1 MSFAPFVH
9 SEAIVVRNNDLSRF
23 QGLLARMNL
32 NRLLAGFALALMLL
46 GPYHLFAQTTGS
58 LTGVVKDST
67 GAIVPGAKVTLV
79 NSDDKSVRSDV
90 SSGAAIFSFAAVQPG
105 TYNLNVIAK
114 GFEAYV
120 ITGIEMHPGDSK
132 NIENITLKIGR
143 VEQSVTVTSNV
154 AGVELDSPEKS
165 YLITAEDI
173 KRLSTVGRDAT
184 ELVRILPG
192 FAVASGGS
200 SPSLNNDSTNNGS
213 QVAGFSRQ
221 LDRQLCS
228 QWRRS
233 RRGRGR
239 SRRRRRQHN
248 RPSRRQQFD

>member
-1 MSFAPFVH
+1 MTSFKYSESTVYMLMSFAPFVH

-23 QGLLARMNL
+23 QSLLARMNL

-184 ELVRILPG
+184 
-192 FAVASGGS
+192 
-200 SPSLNNDSTNNGS
+200 
-213 QVAGFSRQ
+213 
-221 LDRQLCS
+221 
-228 QWRRS
+228 
-233 RRGRGR
+233 
-239 SRRRRRQHN
+239 
-248 RPSRRQQFD
+248 

>member
-1 MSFAPFVH
+1 M
-9 SEAIVVRNNDLSRF
+9 VRNNDLSRF

-90 SSGAAIFSFAAVQPG
+90 SSGAAFFSFAAVQPG
-105 TYNLNVIAK
+105 TYNLNVTAK
-114 GFEAYV
+114 GFETFV

-143 VEQSVTVTSNV
+143 VEQSFTVTSSV

-165 YLITAEDI
+165 YLITEEDI

-192 FAVASGGS
+192 FAVASADPVRASTTIPPTTAARSLDSPAARSAALRPMALLPARAQSRS
-200 SPSLNNDSTNNGS
+200 SPTAPAQPTQPTTPVRLVT
-213 QVAGFSRQ
+213 
-221 LDRQLCS
+221 
-228 QWRRS
+228 
-233 RRGRGR
+233 
-239 SRRRRRQHN
+239 
-248 RPSRRQQFD
+248 